1 MFPYESY
8 LWMRSG
14 VTLLPA
20 IPGWF
25 SMGELDKFRA
35 GFEVF
40 RATEQGSV
48 VQSPENLMTFP

>member
-1 MFPYESY
+1 
-8 LWMRSG
+8 
-14 VTLLPA
+14 
-20 IPGWF
+20 
-25 SMGELDKFRA
+25 MGELDKFRA